1 MSLFDNLSTFAA
13 NMKKALAAAPVLAAA
28 VAFAHSTD
36 ADSEVKK
43 AAVMAA
49 WDMMEKELGFDWD
62 DRYVSTGIEVL
73 YRLGKLTGILKSSG
87 DPPTPQLSGTV
98 SKNS

>member
-1 MSLFDNLSTFAA
+1 MGLFDNLGAFAT
-13 NMKKALAAAPVLAAA
+13 NMKKALAAAPVIAAA
-28 VAFAHSTD
+28 VAFAHATD
-36 ADSEVKK
+36 ADAETKK

-49 WDMMEKELGFDWD
+49 WDMMEKEIGFDWD
-62 DRYVSTGIEVL
+62 DKYVSVGIEVL

-87 DPPTPQLSGTV
+87 DASTPALPGTV